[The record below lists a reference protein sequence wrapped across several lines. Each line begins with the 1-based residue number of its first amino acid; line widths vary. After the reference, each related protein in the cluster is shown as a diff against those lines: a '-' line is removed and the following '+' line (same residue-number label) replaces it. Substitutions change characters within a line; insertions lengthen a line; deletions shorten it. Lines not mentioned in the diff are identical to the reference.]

1 MMVAEINVMNFF
13 FQHIEYLLL
22 RHDCVI
28 VPGLGAF
35 IASMTPA
42 SIDMEKGI
50 ILPPSRSLMFN
61 QAVTLDDGLLANSI
75 SRKSGLSFEESRQAI
90 VRCVTN
96 MKSILNSRG
105 EIVMG
110 NLGTL
115 MRGTEGNLLFA
126 PHAVD
131 FSNASGMGYSSIKLS
146 VPEVETKPSAPI
158 ISETPEIEDI
168 SVENEK
174 NYYSIRISRAFAR
187 IASAVAVIAVVAL
200 TMILNP
206 LPSDNLE
213 QRASVVPVNAILP
226 AATHQE
232 FTDTVKTIVAE
243 EVPVVKEEIAPAHYL
258 IVATFSN
265 EKEAKAYAE
274 RYSTDEFPL
283 TAVASKRMTRVA
295 AAASDNRE
303 ELIKQ
308 LNSAAISSKFPNAWI
323 WSRI

>member
-1 MMVAEINVMNFF
+1 MNFF
-13 FQHIEYLLL
+13 FQHIEYLFL

-90 VRCVTN
+90 VRCVAN
-96 MKSILNSRG
+96 MKSILSTQG
-105 EIVMG
+105 EIVFG

-115 MRGTEGNLLFA
+115 MMGTEGNLPFA

-131 FSNASGMGYSSIKLS
+131 FSNASSMGYSSLKLS
-146 VPEVETKPSAPI
+146 VPEVVSHLAENSI
-158 ISETPEIEDI
+158 PE
-168 SVENEK
+168 SVETEEMPIENSGK
-174 NYYSIRISRAFAR
+174 NYYSIRISRTFAR
-187 IASAVAVIAVVAL
+187 IASAVAVIAVIAL

-213 QRASVVPVNAILP
+213 QRASVIPVNAILP

-232 FTDTVKTIVAE
+232 NPDTVKPIVVE
-243 EVPVVKEEIAPAHYL
+243 EPENVKEELIPIHYL

-265 EKEAKAYAE
+265 EKEANAYAE

-283 TAVASKRMTRVA
+283 TTVASKRMTRVA
-295 AAASDNRE
+295 AASSDNRE

-308 LNSAAISSKFPNAWI
+308 LNSSAISSRFPNAWI
-323 WSRI
+323 WSRL